1 MRIRKFFCIKSLMI
15 YLIYCIFFY
24 IKTSQKTFKYLNYD
38 EIWENF
44 ENLSRNCSN
53 YVKIDTSQNR
63 YGLPSAGKCGEKQ
76 DKPCENLIVFLT
88 DFDTLDPSRPQVYFS
103 GLVHGDEVIGAIV
116 LTEFAQYICDKNAP
130 KSFWVHELLKKT
142 YIVMTPFTNAYGY
155 SNNRRED
162 YVENNNG
169 KVGYEDP
176 NRDFPYFNSKNGISK
191 DCMKTIAART
201 VNELFREHIFINVI
215 TFHGGINAIGYPW
228 GNYVHLINNKKSKA
242 APDYIAAK
250 EVGELMKF
258 YSSSDLKSNN
268 ITDYWI
274 GDMVE
279 MVINTI

>member
-1 MRIRKFFCIKSLMI
+1 MRIRKFFSFKSLMI
-15 YLIYCIFFY
+15 YLIYCIFLY
-24 IKTSQKTFKYLNYD
+24 LKASQKTFKYLNYE
-38 EIWENF
+38 EIWKIF
-44 ENLSRNCSN
+44 ENLSKNCSQ

-63 YGLPSAGKCGEKQ
+63 YGLPSAGKCGEKG

-88 DFDTLDPSRPQVYFS
+88 DFETLDPSRPQVYFS
-103 GLVHGDEVIGAIV
+103 GLVHGDEVIGATV
-116 LTEFAQYICDKNAP
+116 LTEFAQYLCDKNTP
-130 KSFWVHELLKKT
+130 KLLWVHELLKKT

-162 YVENNNG
+162 YVEYNNG

-176 NRDFPYFNSKNGISK
+176 NRDFPYFNSMNSITK

-228 GNYVHLINNKKSKA
+228 GNYVHLINNQKSKA

-258 YSSSDLKSNN
+258 YSSSSLKSNN

-279 MVINTI
+279 MVINSI